1 MGDFF
6 SFFFLVFAGST
17 SGFQQT
23 NNLDFISPSVLSED
37 AVVVVGKGW

>member
-6 SFFFLVFAGST
+6 SFFLVFAGSA
-17 SGFQQT
+17 SGLQQM